1 MPLAR
6 LLLVTLIIILCG
18 VERAQGQWL
27 FNRSDKNETGAEQ
40 GVPSQ
45 VRSIEAFESFNPR
58 PYRLD
63 TLPGVSVVHDVP
75 YRLMSGQADRGTVQV
90 VSGYRIQLIQT
101 TQRSEALT
109 VEAAINNFLERE
121 DRSDALWTSRGDRPG
136 LYIQYAQPYYR
147 VRLGDFISEGDAR
160 RGLSVLEAAFPSAIV
175 VYDQVE
181 IIR

>member
-6 LLLVTLIIILCG
+6 LLLALSIVVPSG
-18 VERAQGQWL
+18 VERVHGQWL
-27 FNRSDKNETGAEQ
+27 FNRSDKTETSAEQ
-40 GVPSQ
+40 DVQPQ
-45 VRSIEAFESFNPR
+45 ERSIEAFESFNPR
-58 PYRLD
+58 PFRPD
-63 TLPGVSVVHDVP
+63 TLPVVSVVHDVP

-101 TQRSEALT
+101 IQRSEALT
-109 VEAAINNFLERE
+109 VEAAINNFLERL
-121 DRSDALWTSRGDRPG
+121 DRSDALWTSRGERPG

-160 RGLSVLEAAFPSAIV
+160 SGLAVLEAAFPSAIV

-181 IIR
+181 IVR